1 MSYLGIDLGTSSVKV
16 VVADVAGNVLGEA
29 SVTYP
34 THHPAPGAAEQDPRD
49 WWRATVEAV
58 RALNLRSG
66 SVDAIGMTGQMHG
79 LVCLDTADD
88 LIRPAIIWADTRG
101 AATAAELTAVIGE
114 KRLADLVGTAL
125 ASGFLGTSVAWLRQ
139 HERQS
144 WRSIATVLLPKDYLR
159 FRLTGEKSTDPSDA
173 ASTGLL
179 DVHDRDWSDP
189 MLDAVGL
196 TRSQVPE
203 IRGSADIAG
212 RLTAEAAAE
221 LNLAAGIPIICGGGD
236 APVAALACGV
246 ADGRSLLA
254 TLSSGAQV
262 IVFSASPAVDPALR
276 VHTFASPLDPARNEC
291 GWYIMGATMV
301 AGSALQWLRNNVLRG
316 GAGDIGKVVEAAS
329 EIGAGSDGLI
339 FAPYLDGERTPH
351 FDPRARA
358 VFLGL
363 TSNHDHRHI
372 TRAVMEGAIFALLDA
387 LDVVRS
393 LTSTDSGAVLAGGGA
408 RSPLWRQIVADIF
421 DLPVRPSLVV
431 DQSAVGAALLAAASD
446 LNESATALGK
456 EWARFDTTVEP
467 IAANVARYKE
477 IRSIFRDIYPA
488 HAEHFHRLANLA

>member
-1 MSYLGIDLGTSSVKV
+1 
-16 VVADVAGNVLGEA
+16 
-29 SVTYP
+29 
-34 THHPAPGAAEQDPRD
+34 
-49 WWRATVEAV
+49 
-58 RALNLRSG
+58 
-66 SVDAIGMTGQMHG
+66 
-79 LVCLDTADD
+79 
-88 LIRPAIIWADTRG
+88 
-101 AATAAELTAVIGE
+101 
-114 KRLADLVGTAL
+114 
-125 ASGFLGTSVAWLRQ
+125 
-139 HERQS
+139 
-144 WRSIATVLLPKDYLR
+144 
-159 FRLTGEKSTDPSDA
+159 
-173 ASTGLL
+173 
-179 DVHDRDWSDP
+179 
-189 MLDAVGL
+189 MLEAVGL
-196 TRSQVPE
+196 ARNQVPE
-203 IRGSADIAG
+203 IRGSADIVG

-221 LNLAAGIPIICGGGD
+221 LNLTFGTPVVCGGGD

-262 IVFSASPAVDPALR
+262 IVFSNVPAIDSALR

-301 AGSALQWLRNNVLRG
+301 AGSALHWLRINVLHG
-316 GAGDIGKVVEAAS
+316 GVADIGEMVEAAS
-329 EIGAGSDGLI
+329 EIGAGADGLI

-372 TRAVMEGAIFALLDA
+372 TRAVMEGAVFALLDA

-393 LTSTDSGAVLAGGGA
+393 LTNVDSNAVLAGGGA

-421 DLPVRPSLVV
+421 DLPVRPSLVA

-446 LNESATALGK
+446 CNETATVLGTK
-456 EWARFDTTVEP
+456 WARFDTTVEP

-477 IRSIFRDIYPA
+477 LRAIFRDIFPA